1 MFPSSLF
8 VRMIILIYFYC
19 CKLVEDW
26 ADKFFFLVGMLLF
39 FGTGGAE
46 VDTMHPEKCHVL
58 TYEDEEGDLMMVGD
72 VPWE

>member
-1 MFPSSLF
+1 
-8 VRMIILIYFYC
+8 
-19 CKLVEDW
+19 
-26 ADKFFFLVGMLLF
+26 MLWI